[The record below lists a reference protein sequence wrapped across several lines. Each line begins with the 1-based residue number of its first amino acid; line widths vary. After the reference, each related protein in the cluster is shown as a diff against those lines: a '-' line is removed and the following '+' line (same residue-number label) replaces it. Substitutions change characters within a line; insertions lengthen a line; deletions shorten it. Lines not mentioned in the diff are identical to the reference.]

1 MSNEVELKL
10 RINKSDIP
18 SLKRQ
23 LASIAATRNDVQINA
38 PVTHKTLSIYYDT
51 PYLSLFDHALSL
63 RLRYAARKWTQTIKD
78 AGSALSGLHQRLE
91 LEWDVK
97 DGKLDFSKIT
107 DAAYVDFFNNAS
119 LRNALVPLFSTDIR
133 RTTWHLS
140 YENSD
145 QIELVLDIGELIA
158 DTHREP
164 ICEIEL
170 ELKHGNKGRLF
181 ELALQLQAHFPLT
194 IENISKAQRAYA
206 YYRSQPPTVLK
217 AEPIK
222 LRSKDSANDTLK
234 RIVQACLIQLQGNQD
249 MVLHG
254 HDIEGVHQMRV
265 ALRRLRSALKLF
277 NQILHQQI
285 AENILQDL
293 IWITNTLGTARDI
306 DVFISQTLPP
316 IMAQMPNQSSLV
328 LLMKKARQERK
339 SAYVNVREAI
349 TSQRYQH
356 LLLALGFW
364 LEKQSNQDKKIKKL
378 TIAEIAKPM
387 LATCHEQLIKSGHN
401 LKQATPDERH
411 RIRIAAKKLRYL
423 VEFFASIYSTKKT
436 NPFINYLSQL
446 QDQLGIMNDISVT
459 SALLEK
465 LLGEKP
471 SKELMTAK
479 HIIDGWNA
487 HGLVPYVTELKTTW
501 KVFIKQKPFW

>member
-328 LLMKKARQERK
+328 LLM
-339 SAYVNVREAI
+339 
-349 TSQRYQH
+349 
-356 LLLALGFW
+356 
-364 LEKQSNQDKKIKKL
+364 
-378 TIAEIAKPM
+378 
-387 LATCHEQLIKSGHN
+387 
-401 LKQATPDERH
+401 
-411 RIRIAAKKLRYL
+411 
-423 VEFFASIYSTKKT
+423 
-436 NPFINYLSQL
+436 
-446 QDQLGIMNDISVT
+446 
-459 SALLEK
+459 
-465 LLGEKP
+465 
-471 SKELMTAK
+471 LM
-479 HIIDGWNA
+479 
-487 HGLVPYVTELKTTW
+487 
-501 KVFIKQKPFW
+501 